1 VTAQGTNE
9 GRVRAGLTKRLRSR
23 QALLEA
29 AEAVF
34 SEHGWNDTRLEDVA
48 RRAGVSVATAYN
60 HFPGKYVLIGHVY
73 SSHIAP
79 VLQQAVNDEAAQRPA
94 AQALADHLHQL
105 ATVFRTNRS
114 LTAAFA
120 NAVQEFT
127 ARVQQRP
134 DPDDENDPRVLV
146 PVPHGLGVLID
157 AARARTPDR
166 TRDPARASV
175 NFRGA
180 GVRPSPGC
188 RRASSLSPARNRCLM
203 ATYGSTRAAPC
214 CGVVGMCARPIRLR
228 NTQ

>member
-1 VTAQGTNE
+1 VTAQETSE

-34 SEHGWNDTRLEDVA
+34 TEHGWNAARLEDVA

-60 HFPGKYVLIGHVY
+60 HFPGKFVLIGHVY

-79 VLQQAVNDEAAQRPA
+79 VLQQAEDDEAAQRPA
-94 AQALADHLHQL
+94 VHALSDHLHQL
-105 ATVFRTNRS
+105 ATVFRANRS

-146 PVPHGLGVLID
+146 PVPRGLGVLID
-157 AARARTPDR
+157 AAQRRGELGRYRDPTDLSEQMTFLLFLRCVTHPDETPDETAEMLLR
-166 TRDPARASV
+166 IIL
-175 NFRGA
+175 
-180 GVRPSPGC
+180 GVLAPE
-188 RRASSLSPARNRCLM
+188 LLM
-203 ATYGSTRAAPC
+203 
-214 CGVVGMCARPIRLR
+214 
-228 NTQ
+228 